1 MHLLLLLITALL
13 ILSILGGNWPF
24 KLYHAH
30 LIQKV
35 AREFGVASVDH
46 GFWFSQTSPEI
57 VTDYRQIPIQIRF
70 LERSIDSL
78 KPINSGLEIRAR
90 FPFRVV
96 LEINQL
102 RMKKREWGEF
112 RQFHSGDQQLDSQW
126 FMLTP
131 EPERAAELWGRLRL
145 EPLLRFPFLEQ
156 VLISHDEIIVR
167 VRRFGSA
174 ARVKELADL
183 LVASLPYDGAQ
194 V

>member
-1 MHLLLLLITALL
+1 MYLLLLLITALF

-35 AREFGVASVDH
+35 AREFGVASVDR
-46 GFWFSQTSPEI
+46 GFWFSQTSREI
-57 VTDYRQIPIQIRF
+57 VADYRQIPIQIRF
-70 LERSIDSL
+70 LERPLDSL
-78 KPINSGLEIRAR
+78 KPINSGLEVRAR

-96 LEINQL
+96 LEINHL
-102 RMKKREWGEF
+102 RLKKREWGEF
-112 RQFHSGDQQLDSQW
+112 KQFLSGDRQLDSQW

-131 EPERAAELWGRLRL
+131 EPEHAAELWGRLRL
-145 EPLLRFPFLEQ
+145 EPVLRFPFLEQ
-156 VLISHDEIIVR
+156 VLINHNEIIVR

-183 LVASLPYDGAQ
+183 LVESLPDDGLQ